1 MKINIKK
8 YIITFFI
15 LIVTFVIGA
24 EQKIPNVMVLEN
36 PVKEVTTIEGLK
48 NKEAAEMNIK
58 VKKRDIEEIE
68 GIETK
73 DGFEF
78 TFPKDKMDASE
89 KIIAINNT
97 GDFSDSKVKAKLMNQ
112 SIDTTFN
119 DNKDNFILKMSKEND
134 FSNIYFVKYNDLTKE
149 VTKLY
154 KGKIQ
159 VKAPSNIGFI
169 RYVNHIPIEVLLKL
183 DSKGEIKNKKFS
195 IWNRRLAAEEIE
207 KSTGISR
214 GEENKQIRVKKMT
227 GFVSNEEMVAT
238 ITNYLELEGT
248 SEIEDPIPSKVD
260 YGSNGKFEKTP
271 NSFYLKALKA
281 SGLRSPGAT
290 YVRGYSKMYQT
301 FEGEVD
307 TSNSK
312 IESVGVFET
321 KGEGNV
327 DFSHFYSYGQ
337 YERSVSTGN
346 WHTTPVRFVIQRESK
361 NLNLVVRPNDL
372 LGDNS
377 LSFSK
382 LKSIL
387 GYDPYRRESSVRY
400 TLENITP
407 GADFKMAMNNL
418 TYNGIL
424 FPKNIKAGVYKI
436 RIYWKT
442 ESGTPINGPDGDVLT
457 INFQK
462 NDYLRAKLDLTEFSV
477 GTFGKWR
484 PMASG
489 EGAQTSEGAP
499 YSMDIIGNLPDIR
512 NISGKSEVVKLL
524 VGVTKDGVEQPQ
536 VTVHSAENSRIVV
549 ELEDNILGYESNGD
563 FFITKKK
570 KSKKTYVYRIFAYD
584 KNGRNVASINQLEVI
599 NDKPIDIGRVVY
611 SIDERL
617 YPKHIG
623 WFDKNGQ
630 KFSSIPAN
638 FKNIDNYE
646 ELINYYTSR
655 FSYPHGVTL
664 TAEGIVG
671 LTKKSEVNG
680 KGFIYGTPGTIKGDT
695 IIPDNVTSE
704 EDFGQKLYVLNNDNI
719 ASGTSITH
727 KLEYIGS
734 DNKYYFIE
742 VFEARGNQKV
752 ASGGGGIDLSKI
764 KTIGAVHSF
773 SKKLKPGKY
782 TSNGAELSITGNL
795 PQTQGYKKENI
806 VNNLDII
813 VNGGAPLNVVGNS
826 YENDNYRITL
836 NKDSGDL
843 EVEKLNIDNLYND
856 TIDITYKYQ
865 DIKLGDFRLNVKN
878 EGIFFEIIGDDS
890 INFGEIIQGKDS
902 EIDGKIIVKN
912 LNSKRIVK
920 VEENTNRRLKMKK
933 KDSSILLNVYET
945 ITLLRKETE
954 APIEIRMTAK
964 PKPDQSVGEY
974 EGELNLYIYIE

>member
-89 KIIAINNT
+89 KIIAIKDIDRISENRLDTKKIAQSLNVDIIENQNN
-97 GDFSDSKVKAKLMNQ
+97 FVLNIPKSDNLNTVY
-112 SIDTTFN
+112 
-119 DNKDNFILKMSKEND
+119 FI
-134 FSNIYFVKYNDLTKE
+134 KYNDINKSL
-149 VTKLY
+149 
-154 KGKIQ
+154 
-159 VKAPSNIGFI
+159 VKV
-169 RYVNHIPIEVLLKL
+169 Y
-183 DSKGEIKNKKFS
+183 KGEIKNFE
-195 IWNRRLAAEEIE
+195 RD
-207 KSTGISR
+207 
-214 GEENKQIRVKKMT
+214 
-227 GFVSNEEMVAT
+227 MVADVNRVPIEIILKRDSNGNIVSQDYIFWDRKLSNDKVRGLKSLSNGYEDKKIIIKKT
-238 ITNYLELEGT
+238 GEYSPT
-248 SEIEDPIPSKVD
+248 SEIEVVLDSKLEIEGYKSLDVYYSKVD
-260 YGSNGKFEKTP
+260 FGKDGGFEK
-271 NSFYLKALKA
+271 NDKFFNMKILSVD
-281 SGLRSPGAT
+281 GLRSRDGHFQHD
-290 YVRGYSKMYQT
+290 YIMYNSSIYHT
-301 FEGEVD
+301 FRA
-307 TSNSK
+307 K
-312 IESVGVFET
+312 IESTNQGNYDKSIGLYEVRR
-321 KGEGNV
+321 EGYF
-327 DFSHFYSYGQ
+327 DTTLYDRHHSYGNQ
-337 YERSVSTGN
+337 A
-346 WHTTPVRFVIQRESK
+346 PLRFIAQRDSK
-361 NLNLVVRPNDL
+361 NIRITVKEKDL
-372 LGDNS
+372 KPVTTGLIHSRNY
-377 LSFSK
+377 LSFTA
-382 LKSIL
+382 LKEFKEIL
-387 GYDPYRRESSVRY
+387 GYYNIGLNQPLNY
-400 TLENITP
+400 TLENLTP
-407 GADFKMAMNNL
+407 GGTIEIQKGGGLLFHKDIKTGIYEVRIKL
-418 TYNGIL
+418 QTDSGTSINGI
-424 FPKNIKAGVYKI
+424 
-436 RIYWKT
+436 
-442 ESGTPINGPDGDVLT
+442 NGD
-457 INFQK
+457 IIAISYE
-462 NDYLRAKLDLTEFSV
+462 NDRPTRAKLDLSEFSV
-477 GTFGKWR
+477 GSYGKWR
-484 PMASG
+484 PMTTGKAQSI
-489 EGAQTSEGAP
+489 EGDP
-499 YSMDIIGNLPDIR
+499 YIMDIMGYLPEVR
-512 NISGKSEVVKLL
+512 NAFYKSAVASLSVNIVE
-524 VGVTKDGVEQPQ
+524 DGVFQERI
-536 VTVHSAENSRIVV
+536 TVNGTEGSRIAA
-549 ELEDNILGYESNGD
+549 ELENNTLGFESNGD

-570 KSKKTYVYRIFAYD
+570 KSKKTYGYGIVAFD
-584 KNGRNVASINQLEVI
+584 KNGNSLGSYSLDII
-599 NDKPIDIGRVVY
+599 NDKPIDMGAVFY
-611 SIDERL
+611 GIDERL
-617 YPKHIG
+617 YPKHVG

-630 KFSSIPAN
+630 KFSSIPTN

-646 ELINYYTSR
+646 EVTQYVNSR

-680 KGFIYGTPGTIKGDT
+680 KGFIYGTPGTTKGDT

-704 EDFGQKLYVLNNDNI
+704 EDFGQKLYVLNNDDI
-719 ASGTSITH
+719 VSGRSITH

-742 VFEARGNQKV
+742 SREGRGNEKV
-752 ASGGGGIDLSKI
+752 ASGVGIIDLSKI

-782 TSNGAELSITGNL
+782 TNNGAELSITRNL

-865 DIKLGDFRLNVKN
+865 DIKLGDFRLIVKN

-920 VEENTNRRLKMKK
+920 VEQNANRLLKMKK
-933 KDSSILLNVYET
+933 KGTGILLTVWKT
-945 ITLLRKETE
+945 ITLLREETE

-964 PKPDQSVGEY
+964 PKPDQYVGEY
-974 EGELNLYIYIE
+974 EGELNLFIYIE